1 MELRKREL
9 LLVWAFSLFV
19 SVLAQSSSGQ
29 DNSGSGQDNS
39 GSDSGQIP
47 TGLEYDDDV
56 DIQEV
61 AAGLVRKKYET
72 IVMKIILIH

>member
-29 DNSGSGQDNS
+29 DNSGSG
-39 GSDSGQIP
+39 SDSGQLP

-61 AAGLVRKKYET
+61 AAGLVREKYET